1 MSIQFS
7 ASVYRSQG
15 WLCVEIPFDVQEVF
29 GTRSRMAVEMIL
41 KEHCYHSSIFPTGA
55 GKHFMMINKTMQ
67 KECDI
72 HEGDTIQISLE
83 IDTSPRIVE
92 IPSDLQDAFQ
102 KDNQAAKAFESFP
115 PSHRREFV
123 QYITEAK
130 KPETRIR
137 RIKKTL
143 DDLKTKYNKLKGK

>member
-1 MSIQFS
+1 MSVQFS

-29 GTRSRMAVEMIL
+29 GTCSRMAVEMTL

-67 KECDI
+67 RECDI
-72 HEGDTIQISLE
+72 HEGDAIKISLE
-83 IDTSPRIVE
+83 MESSPRIVE
-92 IPSDLQDAFQ
+92 IPSDLRDAFQ
-102 KDNQAAKAFESFP
+102 KDNKAAIAFESFP
-115 PSHRREFV
+115 TSHRREFV
-123 QYITEAK
+123 QYITVAK

-137 RIKKTL
+137 RIQKTL
-143 DDLKTKYNKLKGK
+143 DDLKKKTKTI